1 MHTTMTTNRRLR
13 TTIAIVVRRVVL
25 VISYVD
31 ESDEDEEEEE
41 EQLIEQTD
49 ITPNEVIPTHE
60 LPVRFVD
67 HYERFIRIV
76 HASTQLNFNTIARNI
91 AVCSPFLLLHM

>member
-1 MHTTMTTNRRLR
+1 MHTTMTTNHRLR
-13 TTIAIVVRRVVL
+13 TTIAIVVRRMVL

-31 ESDEDEEEEE
+31 ESEEEE

-76 HASTQLNFNTIARNI
+76 HASTQLNFNAIARNI
-91 AVCSPFLLLHM
+91 AVCSPFLLLHV